1 MISVVIKLDWNI
13 IAPDILC
20 LKQQFSSL
28 EAAEAFMQGAA
39 ASNSFIEVYDKNARE
54 PEQLMHVNVKH
65 VAYFTLHKE
74 RG

>member
-1 MISVVIKLDWNI
+1 MIRVVIKLDWNI

-28 EAAEAFMQGAA
+28 EVAEAFMQGAA
-39 ASNSFIEVYDKNARE
+39 MNGSFSEAYDENARE
-54 PEQLMHVNVKH
+54 PERSMYVNVKH
-65 VAYFTLHKE
+65 IAYFTFHKE